1 MSDSTKDSLILLLG
15 TIGLVV
21 ATLAAEGIL

>member
-1 MSDSTKDSLILLLG
+1 MKDSTKDALILLLG

-21 ATLAAEGIL
+21 ATLAGEGVL